1 MTQPQLELTI
11 NPETYVLVKERA
23 RAKLEFD
30 GQYVRWLFLQE
41 LESKARLC
49 DLNHVKASNSAV

>member
-1 MTQPQLELTI
+1 MSVTVDPKTL
-11 NPETYVLVKERA
+11 VLIKERA

-30 GQYVRWLFLQE
+30 STYVRWLFLQE